1 MTKRMMTTKLCI
13 IIALAFAM
21 MMEGASAG
29 RWSWYS
35 RHSHKSKEPKTVVK
49 ALLKDRDTFVLAAA
63 AAKAGLID
71 DLSAEGPFTVFAPNN
86 KAFVE
91 AAHELDTSI
100 FGLLFNPDLADILKF
115 HVVLGDLQA
124 ANLTDGQQ
132 LVNLA
137 GKNLTV
143 SIDEED
149 GTVMIDGA
157 TVVEADKEAGNG
169 VVHIIDSVILSSHA
183 TLPET
188 VFDIAKENIDT
199 GISTLVAA
207 LSTDSTAAIKAAL
220 DDPNLGPFTVFA
232 PTDDAFEAAGVTSV
246 DIPELPLILQYHV
259 VLGKILSSD
268 LEDGEKLVTLLGD
281 DLTVSINEAGVF
293 INNAQVVQPDLEAK
307 NGVVHVI
314 NAVLA
319 PTSEDAEGL

>member
-1 MTKRMMTTKLCI
+1 
-13 IIALAFAM
+13 
-21 MMEGASAG
+21 
-29 RWSWYS
+29 
-35 RHSHKSKEPKTVVK
+35 VVK

-91 AAHELDTSI
+91 AANELDTSI
-100 FGLLFNPDLADILKF
+100 FGLLFNPDLADILKY

-137 GKNLTV
+137 GNNLTV
-143 SIDEED
+143 SIDEN

-157 TVVEADKEAGNG
+157 TVVEADKKAGNG
-169 VVHIIDSVILSSHA
+169 VVHIIDSVILPSHLN
-183 TLPET
+183 LPET
-188 VFDIAKENIDT
+188 VVDIAKENLDT
-199 GISTLVAA
+199 VSTLVAA

-232 PTDDAFEAAGVTSV
+232 PTDDAFEAAGVTSL
-246 DIPELPLILQYHV
+246 DIPELPEILQYHV

-281 DLTVSINEAGVF
+281 NLTVSINEAGVF
-293 INNAQVVQPDLEAK
+293 INNAQVIQPDLEAK
-307 NGVVHVI
+307 NGVVHVV

-319 PTSEDAEGL
+319 PSS

>member
-1 MTKRMMTTKLCI
+1 M
-13 IIALAFAM
+13 
-21 MMEGASAG
+21 G
-29 RWSWYS
+29 
-35 RHSHKSKEPKTVVK
+35 
-49 ALLKDRDTFVLAAA
+49 
-63 AAKAGLID
+63 
-71 DLSAEGPFTVFAPNN
+71 
-86 KAFVE
+86 
-91 AAHELDTSI
+91 
-100 FGLLFNPDLADILKF
+100 
-115 HVVLGDLQA
+115 
-124 ANLTDGQQ
+124 
-132 LVNLA
+132 
-137 GKNLTV
+137 
-143 SIDEED
+143 

-268 LEDGEKLVTLLGD
+268 LEDGEKLVT
-281 DLTVSINEAGVF
+281 
-293 INNAQVVQPDLEAK
+293 
-307 NGVVHVI
+307 
-314 NAVLA
+314 
-319 PTSEDAEGL
+319 

>member
-1 MTKRMMTTKLCI
+1 MTKQMSTRFCL
-13 IIALAFAM
+13 IALAFAI

-35 RHSHKSKEPKTVVK
+35 RHSYRSKEPKTVVK

-91 AAHELDTSI
+91 AANELDTSI
-100 FGLLFNPDLADILKF
+100 FGLLFNPDLADILKY

-137 GKNLTV
+137 GNNLTV
-143 SIDEED
+143 SIDEN

-157 TVVEADKEAGNG
+157 TVVEADKKAGNG
-169 VVHIIDSVILSSHA
+169 VVHIIDSVILPSHLN
-183 TLPET
+183 LPET
-188 VFDIAKENIDT
+188 VVDIAKENLDT
-199 GISTLVAA
+199 VSTLVAA

-232 PTDDAFEAAGVTSV
+232 PTDDAFEAAGVTSL
-246 DIPELPLILQYHV
+246 DIPELPEILQYHV

-281 DLTVSINEAGVF
+281 NLTVSINEAGVF
-293 INNAQVVQPDLEAK
+293 INNAQVIQPDLEAK
-307 NGVVHVI
+307 NGVVHVV

-319 PTSEDAEGL
+319 PSS